1 MTVFS
6 TYLQVLK
13 TTHTPYWHIAA
24 GLHVWYTSYSYSYSS
39 GTLLLAC
46 IPHAHTHTHTH
57 TLLAPCCWL
66 AQMNVWLA
74 AGASDDAWGLY
85 TGMITNCKCILQPLH
100 TKGTTHFKHYNVI
113 YMLRGWKSWLAHCR
127 RIRRGPRI
135 VLPKQILQQK
145 PPHSHSY
152 SFLHL
157 HPIPHPLDLTFL
169 HTASHTESSA

>member
-1 MTVFS
+1 M
-6 TYLQVLK
+6 Y
-13 TTHTPYWHIAA
+13 
-24 GLHVWYTSYSYSYSS
+24 G
-39 GTLLLAC
+39 
-46 IPHAHTHTHTH
+46 IPHTHTH

-100 TKGTTHFKHYNVI
+100 TKGTTYFKHYNVI

-135 VLPKQILQQK
+135 VLPKQILQQNLLLLSLLLL
-145 PPHSHSY
+145 PSSASNSTSSWSY
-152 SFLHL
+152 
-157 HPIPHPLDLTFL
+157 ILTYCIAYRELCIMISL
-169 HTASHTESSA
+169 HTWRDGLFSFMQAYLAM